1 MKILKIAAA
10 TAVLLVASACST
22 SSLTVSLNAIV
33 VSADAALAVLG
44 ASGTIPAPVVALATN
59 YLTAVSDAT
68 RLTAAELASADTDA
82 VKASSITDIWA
93 QAALPN
99 LKDVSPAVSVALVA
113 VDAAVKAFVG
123 SIHAAQP
130 SGFQARAARAHVTKP
145 SMADRRALGSIS
157 HHAQELAKRCAA
169 VPLS

>member
-1 MKILKIAAA
+1 LKILKIAAA

-99 LKDVSPAVSVALVA
+99 LKDVSPAVSVAFRLG
-113 VDAAVKAFVG
+113 KPFSRSG
-123 SIHAAQP
+123 HALLDQYRCT
-130 SGFQARAARAHVTKP
+130 RAAYGTLRA
-145 SMADRRALGSIS
+145 
-157 HHAQELAKRCAA
+157 
-169 VPLS
+169 PLSA